1 MLRVGGLESSRRKD
15 KEMAEEIS
23 KTRSFLLLGG
33 VLLADIF
40 NNFIAFRYKELLP
53 CSLPVFIAISHIC
66 FFIFHKCLSTYF
78 HPPSVA
84 LATSPVPP
92 ELHVPS
98 SWQGR
103 LGRSLMLWFEFLTDK
118 LGVLLLC
125 LHLGFILHLF
135 FLSPAEGRKELALLD
150 PKLGRPLPEKDYG
163 NRCNDLTQVYD
174 SFYDFFVFVH
184 FSGFMLMAGCMRNFA
199 VPFII
204 GVFDEFLELS
214 LQHIFPNFRE
224 CWWDHV
230 LADVFGANL
239 LGCLVGYLITHV
251 TEIQPFTWLSPNPVP
266 PNEPAPM
273 PRLRFFPSPF
283 LPSIR
288 EFLLGSDKRSLFFLT
303 TLFLHRI
310 ACFVIP
316 FAFKYVMWVPVPHII
331 FIWYGICQFGLQL
344 RFYAELYQ
352 HLASARA
359 DEGKDPRPNRV
370 KNSDMGIWRYQW
382 RIANFLALGLE
393 VVLIAKTLY
402 LDYSNLTPPPEIMS
416 LWILLL
422 GILAF
427 CFNYSL
433 GKPAP
438 PPRQKRK
445 HP

>member
-1 MLRVGGLESSRRKD
+1 V
-15 KEMAEEIS
+15 
-23 KTRSFLLLGG
+23 
-33 VLLADIF
+33 
-40 NNFIAFRYKELLP
+40 
-53 CSLPVFIAISHIC
+53 
-66 FFIFHKCLSTYF
+66 
-78 HPPSVA
+78 
-84 LATSPVPP
+84 
-92 ELHVPS
+92 
-98 SWQGR
+98 
-103 LGRSLMLWFEFLTDK
+103 
-118 LGVLLLC
+118 
-125 LHLGFILHLF
+125 
-135 FLSPAEGRKELALLD
+135 
-150 PKLGRPLPEKDYG
+150 
-163 NRCNDLTQVYD
+163 
-174 SFYDFFVFVH
+174 
-184 FSGFMLMAGCMRNFA
+184 
-199 VPFII
+199 
-204 GVFDEFLELS
+204 
-214 LQHIFPNFRE
+214 
-224 CWWDHV
+224 V
-230 LADVFGANL
+230 LA
-239 LGCLVGYLITHV
+239 
-251 TEIQPFTWLSPNPVP
+251 
-266 PNEPAPM
+266 
-273 PRLRFFPSPF
+273 
-283 LPSIR
+283 
-288 EFLLGSDKRSLFFLT
+288 
-303 TLFLHRI
+303 